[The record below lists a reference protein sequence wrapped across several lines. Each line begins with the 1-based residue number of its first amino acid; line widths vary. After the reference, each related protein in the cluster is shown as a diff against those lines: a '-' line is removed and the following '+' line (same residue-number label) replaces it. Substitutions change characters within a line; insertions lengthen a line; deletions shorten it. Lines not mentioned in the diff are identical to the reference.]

1 MLKNRRLEI
10 ASLMWKSSKACCA
23 IGWLSSFKSEV
34 NNEIAREG
42 AMKDR
47 LSTPA
52 KGYALGA
59 FLTYAL
65 IAVSVA
71 FLYMHPNFL
80 LLWLVV
86 ALLLYSY
93 NFVFLLIPTTTTKKT
108 SMRERVDLEKQ
119 WTQFKDVARHLII
132 ERKGLALEMG
142 LTVFLGGMVPLAL
155 SFTVI
160 FGVGLV
166 FAANY
171 GILSH
176 AIDTAVTNAIIIQ
189 IVLILLFYV
198 LLMFF
203 APHTQGMTRI
213 FRHFSTSFTKARSS
227 GKMAIALVGILLVG
241 LLAVT
246 AVLFFG
252 AILLP
257 GSTLLELIIDPEMP
271 QGLDVLSLLFIL
283 GAQVVIMRHFQGLSS
298 RRMAINMLRKRI
310 TTLKKDVLGKLDDE
324 SDEIG
329 VGNAPKD
336 EVIEAAR
343 VRYCSMIIY
352 DITEHSFFG
361 YAPVYMVAPGMRYA
375 KEDKVLTSASFDAA
389 GIDLA

>member
-1 MLKNRRLEI
+1 VNR
-10 ASLMWKSSKACCA
+10 
-23 IGWLSSFKSEV
+23 
-34 NNEIAREG
+34 EIAREE
-42 AMKDR
+42 AMIER

-52 KGYALGA
+52 KGYSFGA

-65 IAVSVA
+65 IAASVA
-71 FLYMHPNFL
+71 VLYLHPNFL

-108 SMRERVDLEKQ
+108 SMRERVDLERQ
-119 WTQFKDVARHLII
+119 WNQFKDVARHLIVK
-132 ERKGLALEMG
+132 RKGLALEMG

-160 FGVGLV
+160 FGVGLI
-166 FAANY
+166 FATNY
-171 GILSH
+171 GILTH
-176 AIDTAVTNAIIIQ
+176 AIDMAVTNAIIIQ

-227 GKMAIALVGILLVG
+227 GKMAIALVGILLIG

-246 AVLFFG
+246 AILFFG

-271 QGLDVLSLLFIL
+271 QGLDVISLVFVL

-298 RRMAINMLRKRI
+298 RKMAINMLRKRI
-310 TTLKKDVLGKLDDE
+310 ATLKNDVLGKMDDDTSE
-324 SDEIG
+324 GG
-329 VGNAPKD
+329 VGQAHKD
-336 EVIEAAR
+336 EVIEEAR
-343 VRYCSMIIY
+343 VKYCSMIIY
-352 DITEHSFFG
+352 DIAEHSFFG
-361 YAPVYMVAPGMRYA
+361 YAPVFMVAPGMRYA
-375 KEDKVLTSASFDAA
+375 KEDKVLSSASFDAA
-389 GIDLA
+389 GIELA